1 MAGNYHWKIDSY
13 AHESGSLP
21 RARLFSIPVTCADG
35 PARFFGFVA
44 TRTPTTTKALV
55 DLADELAGKGEVR
68 QQAAA
73 WFEKIL
79 AAANRRFTSA
89 LQTGDYRGDEHEQ
102 MVALW
107 GLQVRNGVSLARH
120 GQAHA
125 FLAQRTGR
133 KTELTDLFA
142 EARATTPEVLFPE
155 VIAGA
160 LGTGDQLLV
169 TSHELVNF
177 VSLRHLQ
184 ELLADEDPLAGL
196 RAALDDLDRK
206 TPLVAALM
214 RSVRVDKAIRVA
226 AAESSVASIENLLA
240 KTKDTEA
247 WLSPPLL
254 SDVKGMV
261 KGAAESVQ
269 KMMPKGKPG
278 VGADRRVRP
287 DQGDRNGSPLPET
300 PPAAGAGMITRL
312 TKLPSQVGG
321 LPAQLKATFAAMPQ
335 RSRLVLIGIGAVVL
349 LLAASIGWRAWA
361 AAQERKAEA
370 YAQQLADVQKRRD
383 EIEAA
388 LIYGDE
394 DRAWDALD
402 AARELV
408 AALPQ
413 KSAAEQRTAQE
424 LDGQLAAETAKLT
437 HAVKVS
443 PEVVS
448 ALSEVSLPS
457 PVALVLRTDDAV
469 AVDAAGLIVG
479 FPLSGGAA
487 DVLSVVP
494 GRTYSAATLQDGGAV
509 LATDG
514 QEMYTLAGATL
525 TRFDTTAVADAPPP
539 DAAVWNRR
547 LYVAAPAQNQIF
559 RFNRDGTG
567 WGAKTAW
574 VQTPNPDLGTL
585 TALAI
590 DGAIWTA
597 NTDGTVQR
605 FESGIRQAFA
615 PKRVEPA
622 ISALTDL
629 WTDPSS
635 ENLYLFD
642 AAGKRVI
649 VLAKETGALKTQFT
663 ADWASPTQ
671 FAVDEEGKT
680 VYVLDGT
687 TLTRFPLP

>member
-79 AAANRRFTSA
+79 AAANRRFSSA
-89 LQTGDYRGDEHEQ
+89 LQTGDYRGDEHEEL
-102 MVALW
+102 VALW
-107 GLQVRNGVSLARH
+107 GLQVRNAVSLARH

-125 FLAQRTGR
+125 FLAQRKGR

-142 EARATTPEVLFPE
+142 EARATTPDVLFPE

-177 VSLRHLQ
+177 VSLRHVQ
-184 ELLADEDPLAGL
+184 ELLADEEDPLAGL

-206 TPLVAALM
+206 TPLVAALV

-269 KMMPKGKPG
+269 KMMPKPK
-278 VGADRRVRP
+278 GAAGR
-287 DQGDRNGSPLPET
+287 T
-300 PPAAGAGMITRL
+300 PPPAPPSQGGEHPAAPAEAGTGMITRL

-321 LPAQLKATFAAMPQ
+321 IPAQLRATLTAMPQ

-361 AAQERKAEA
+361 ATQERKAEA

-394 DRAWDALD
+394 DRAWNALD

-408 AALPQ
+408 AALPR
-413 KSAAEQRTAQE
+413 KSAAQQRTAQE
-424 LDGQLAAETAKLT
+424 IEGQLAAETAKLT
-437 HAVKVS
+437 HQVTVA

-479 FPLSGGAA
+479 FPRAGGAA

-494 GRTYSAATLQDGGAV
+494 GRSYSAATLQDGGSI

-514 QEMYTLAGATL
+514 QEMYQLAGATL
-525 TRFDTTAVADAPPP
+525 TRFNTTAVSDAPPP

-574 VQTPNPDLGTL
+574 VQTPNPNLGTL

-605 FESGIRQAFA
+605 FESGIRQPFA

-622 ISALTDL
+622 ITALTDL

-663 ADWASPTQ
+663 AVWSDPKA
-671 FAVDEEGKT
+671 FAVDEKDKT

-687 TLTRFPLP
+687 TLTKFNLP